1 MKDIIISDVTYQMVA
16 RSAENPFKSDG
27 MKLASGKWLISL
39 KDETWDKLNRIAQ
52 PGEVFDDVIQR
63 IINFKVGKG
72 AH

>member
-1 MKDIIISDVTYQMVA
+1 MKDIIISGVTYQMVA
-16 RSAENPFKSDG
+16 KSAENPFKHDG
-27 MKLASGKWLISL
+27 TKLASGKWLISI